1 MSRISAQPLVINMIQ
16 LWRKLVS
23 GLLSLQDAKILSQ
36 IVQHQIH
43 QITCCMLI
51 FCVLVLQSMQILTP
65 RLLSSDTTHQPKTIV
80 TCPQI
85 ISKLQWCQKLINVK
99 PWFNITQYCC
109 NLSLW
114 LKTLKHSILGHP
126 FETSAQQI
134 CLYLF
139 FESLMISKRRQYMI
153 IEIIF
158 WSIKKNHFL
167 VLLQI
172 STNMTIL
179 GNEILYYLIIIFH
192 PKYIENAI
200 LSLLL
205 LGMLFV

>member
-1 MSRISAQPLVINMIQ
+1 
-16 LWRKLVS
+16 
-23 GLLSLQDAKILSQ
+23 
-36 IVQHQIH
+36 
-43 QITCCMLI
+43 
-51 FCVLVLQSMQILTP
+51 
-65 RLLSSDTTHQPKTIV
+65 
-80 TCPQI
+80 
-85 ISKLQWCQKLINVK
+85 
-99 PWFNITQYCC
+99 
-109 NLSLW
+109 
-114 LKTLKHSILGHP
+114 
-126 FETSAQQI
+126 
-134 CLYLF
+134 
-139 FESLMISKRRQYMI
+139 MISKRRQYMI